1 MVGGRARALPR
12 APGVPGVGHVNGS
25 WPRHRAAVLLGAL
38 AGAALLVDLGSFHRL
53 EQGDS
58 IVPVLVSLQRWT
70 PFFWDQERYG
80 MLVPLLAL
88 PIRDPLWNL
97 LFQRG
102 ALVLAGLGAVVL
114 LARHV
119 LAGRDWPLAGVLS
132 AGALVAAAPAPW
144 LFEYLGDQ
152 PYGLSL
158 LLALAGLAVAEP
170 GADGRRGWPRLALGF
185 ALVAAAHWVNAA
197 TGVLLLGLVLARVA
211 ADRLE
216 GDEVGRIPATPVTC
230 PRPAPRPGGAG
241 DRARARIDGALLL
254 AGLAAGQ
261 VFLRL
266 WPVLTSFPLR
276 LDVAPLPLR
285 DLPAA
290 WGALLA
296 NTWRD
301 AGRWPSVLLAAAA
314 AGLALLSLPPLRP
327 RLPGALLRAAAL
339 AAAALAYALFAGSLR
354 WVQDNA
360 FHWRYLAPSALLV
373 HLAALSLLAEPLARL
388 PRLARPAALAALAL
402 LPVAA
407 LAAYGPPSPAM
418 VRADLDRVAG
428 RHTADVLASGCE
440 LVAGDYWS
448 VWPAVWHAA
457 LVSRE
462 RGEPRAVWGVSHR
475 TNATVMQ
482 WWAARAS
489 LRICRPLGEDAQ
501 AERWMRSFHLWP
513 TRVVERRATLDVLA
527 MDAGVGG
534 SPVGESHTGA
544 SREKGAAAP
553 VTPRPGAAPRRVHR
567 RPPRGDPRSRG
578 TSPRC

>member
-1 MVGGRARALPR
+1 MIRL
-12 APGVPGVGHVNGS
+12 

-38 AGAALLVDLGSFHRL
+38 GGAAVLVDLGSFHRL

-102 ALVLAGLGAVVL
+102 ALVLAGLAAVVL

-132 AGALVAAAPAPW
+132 AGALLAAAPAPW

-152 PYGLSL
+152 PYGLSV
-158 LLALAGLAVAEP
+158 LLALGGLAVAEP
-170 GADGRRGWPRLALGF
+170 GPDGRRPWPRLTLGL

-197 TGVLLLGLVLARVA
+197 TGILLLALAAARA
-211 ADRLE
+211 GADRLE
-216 GDEVGRIPATPVTC
+216 GE
-230 PRPAPRPGGAG
+230 APGSI
-241 DRARARIDGALLL
+241 RARLAVDAALLA

-261 VFLRL
+261 AFLRL

-276 LDVAPLPLR
+276 LDVAPLPLG

-290 WGALLA
+290 WRALLA
-296 NTWRD
+296 NAWQD
-301 AGRWPSVLLAAAA
+301 SGRWPAVLLAAAG

-327 RLPGALLRAAAL
+327 RLPGALVRAAAL
-339 AAAALAYALFAGSLR
+339 LAAALAYALFAGSLR
-354 WVQDNA
+354 WVQENA
-360 FHWRYLAPSALLV
+360 FHWRYLAPSAVLV

-388 PRLARPAALAALAL
+388 PRLARPSAIAALAL
-402 LPVAA
+402 LPAAA
-407 LAAYGPPSPAM
+407 LAAYGAPSPAR
-418 VRADLDRVAG
+418 VRADLDGVAG
-428 RHTADVLASGCE
+428 RHTADVLAARCQ
-440 LVAGDYWS
+440 LIAGDYWS
-448 VWPAVWHAA
+448 VWPAVWHAS
-457 LVSRE
+457 LVARE
-462 RGEPRAVWGVSHR
+462 RGDGGAVWGVSHR

-482 WWAARAS
+482 WWARRGA

-513 TRVVERRATLDVLA
+513 ARVVERRGTVDVLA
-527 MDAGVGG
+527 MEAGAG
-534 SPVGESHTGA
+534 
-544 SREKGAAAP
+544 K
-553 VTPRPGAAPRRVHR
+553 
-567 RPPRGDPRSRG
+567 
-578 TSPRC
+578 